1 MLVRSEVF
9 SPLSEFSLN
18 SANESRHVKKSNATF
33 SLFIKSKRKK
43 EKRKKQK
50 FQKSKRG
57 KEKGTYIVEFKRR
70 KIELCGQQI
79 LPMVGNS
86 NFILMFYYHCI

>member
-1 MLVRSEVF
+1 MSHVTSRNQTQL
-9 SPLSEFSLN
+9 SPCSSSQKE
-18 SANESRHVKKSNATF
+18 
-33 SLFIKSKRKK
+33 KK

-79 LPMVGNS
+79 LPMMGNS